1 MIVDRDRVA
10 KALPGYVLG
19 EQLGS
24 GAFGLVLAGTHRQMG
39 RPVAIKVMEARG
51 TAAAAAGFAA
61 EARVLARL
69 DHSHVV
75 RVYDYVEDHGLC
87 MVVMELLAGGT
98 LTERRATMSPEE
110 ICAAALAIAAALEHA
125 HRHKVLHRDIKTD
138 NVMFA
143 GDGTLKVTD
152 FGIAKL
158 FDGSGTTTSGIA
170 GTPAYMAP
178 EQIEGG
184 QLGPWTD
191 LYALGIVLYSLF
203 TGRLPFDPK
212 LPLLALLGRQ
222 LSEPPPPMTGVAAPL
237 AEVVSRA
244 LAKSPADR
252 PPDAATFALELASAA
267 TAVFGV
273 GWAARGRSPLH
284 LDATVRAATERPP
297 GWAHWDFFISYA
309 SADQDWA
316 DWVAWVLETA
326 GYLVLLQARDGT
338 AGPRWTADVRAGVGH
353 CARTLVLLSDSYLES
368 EFEQAGWGT
377 VRGADAVTLART
389 LVQVRVENCPRP
401 ELPGTMP
408 TLDLFNSSAEAART
422 ALLERATVALA
433 GREDRAGPGAS
444 VSLPPTRAIVGF
456 VPLVPPRLPGTTVA
470 PPFPA
475 GPGLPPRHSWDDP
488 PPPAAMPAE
497 GMPADAMPPAAI
509 PPAAVP
515 PAAVPP
521 AAESGPPAADSQA
534 PGMSAL
540 AADVVPGGPEPSAD
554 SSGARPR
561 TGPRSRRRRR
571 RRRLGRRAAV
581 IGVVVLVLTVVVG
594 ALALSRYPG
603 RSPTHPAARVSPAAS
618 ADTELTAETPRSPSP
633 GPSGPVSP
641 STEAT
646 ISPSASSTS
655 ATSSAGPANTATRSA
670 AAQAGPHLTSS
681 SINGINGGDDTT
693 QVPGSEADTY
703 WVGDNATCSAWLSDN
718 GSGALAGVLN
728 TSLTQSCVAELF
740 RSDGIAYTFSASWGA
755 RKTNFVPVAG
765 YTMWICV
772 WHADLRSSTEMCSPH
787 FGMRGTIPARQP
799 GT

>member
-51 TAAAAAGFAA
+51 TVAATAGFAA

-75 RVYDYVEDHGLC
+75 RVYDYVEDRGLC

-222 LSEPPPPMTGVAAPL
+222 LAEPPPPMTGVAAPL
-237 AEVVSRA
+237 ADVVSRA

-316 DWVAWVLETA
+316 DWVAWVLEAA
-326 GYLVLLQARDGT
+326 GHLVLLQARDGT
-338 AGPRWTADVRAGVGH
+338 AGSRWTADVRAGVGH

-389 LVQVRVENCPRP
+389 LVQVRVENCARP
-401 ELPGTMP
+401 ELPGTAP
-408 TLDLFNSSAEAART
+408 TLDLFGSSAEAART

-433 GREDRAGPGAS
+433 GRDDRAGPGAS
-444 VSLPPTRAIVGF
+444 VSLPQTRAIAGSVA
-456 VPLVPPRLPGTTVA
+456 LVPPRLPGATVA

-475 GPGLPPRHSWDDP
+475 GPGLPPRHSRDYSA
-488 PPPAAMPAE
+488 PPAAMPA
-497 GMPADAMPPAAI
+497 DAMPST
-509 PPAAVP
+509 AVP
-515 PAAVPP
+515 QAAVPP
-521 AAESGPPAADSQA
+521 AAESGPPAADSRA
-534 PGMSAL
+534 PGTSGL
-540 AADVVPGGPEPSAD
+540 AADVIPGGPEPSAD
-554 SSGARPR
+554 GSGARPR

-571 RRRLGRRAAV
+571 RRRLERRAAV

-603 RSPTHPAARVSPAAS
+603 TSPTHPAARVSPAAS
-618 ADTELTAETPRSPSP
+618 ADTTPAAETPRSPSR

-646 ISPSASSTS
+646 SSPSASSTS
-655 ATSSAGPANTATRSA
+655 ATSSAGPANTAAQTA
-670 AAQAGPHLTSS
+670 AAQTAAAQTGPHLTSS
-681 SINGINGGDDTT
+681 AINGINGGDDTT

-703 WVGDNATCSAWLSDN
+703 WVGGNATCSAWLSDN

-787 FGMRGTIPARQP
+787 FGMRGTTPVRQS